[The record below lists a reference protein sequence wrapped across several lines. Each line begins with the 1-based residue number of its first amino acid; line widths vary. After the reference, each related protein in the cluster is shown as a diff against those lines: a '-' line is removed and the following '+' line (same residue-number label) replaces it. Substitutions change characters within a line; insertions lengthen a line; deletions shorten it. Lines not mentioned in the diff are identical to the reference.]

1 MEINPKVKIYTGAIA
16 AVLGV
21 LLGCGTQFTT
31 LFGAAEASRIIAGV
45 SIASLGFGA
54 LIVYFG
60 VYSST
65 VPGPWAPKDAG
76 QQGQG
81 APTPGATVKSL
92 ALLAMLGGA
101 ALAVMLLG
109 AGQARAAGNPLNA
122 IGNWANSDV
131 DAGNAAAIAYPD
143 LQDEVAATCGK
154 EIKNLAQIIHDH
166 PFPLTAHLW
175 TDVVYARLAQG
186 KLNRICR
193 VPACQQVWSDMGNA
207 AAALEIIPL
216 PISFSAICKRV
227 PVVGLTLSQPAATI
241 APAATP
247 TPAAK

>member
-1 MEINPKVKIYTGAIA
+1 MLGA
-16 AVLGV
+16 

-31 LFGAAEASRIIAGV
+31 LFGAAEASRILAGV
-45 SIASLGFGA
+45 SVASIAFGA

-60 VYSST
+60 VYSSG
-65 VPGPWAPKDAG
+65 VIGPWVKREDPAQPGAAP
-76 QQGQG
+76 
-81 APTPGATVKSL
+81 PPGATVKSL
-92 ALLAMLGGA
+92 ALLFLFGA
-101 ALAVMLLG
+101 AIALALL
-109 AGQARAAGNPLNA
+109 APGQARAAGNPLNA

-186 KLNRICR
+186 ELNRICR

-207 AAALEIIPL
+207 AAALEIVPL
-216 PISFSAICKRV
+216 PISFASICKRV
-227 PVVGLTLSQPAATI
+227 PVVGLTLSPPAATI